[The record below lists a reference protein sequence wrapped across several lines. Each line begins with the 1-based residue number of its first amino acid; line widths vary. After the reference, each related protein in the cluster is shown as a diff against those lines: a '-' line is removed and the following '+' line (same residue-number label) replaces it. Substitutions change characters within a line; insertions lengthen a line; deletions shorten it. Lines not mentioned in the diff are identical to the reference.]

1 MIIDAIPG
9 DKSISH
15 RAIIIGSL
23 TNGTTTFDGFLTSE
37 DCLCTLEIFRQLGVE
52 ISMDSTTVTIHG
64 KGVSGLKKPKNQLH
78 VGNSGTG
85 IRLISGVLSGLP
97 FDTEITGDASIQQRP
112 MDRIIEPLTQM
123 GAHITG
129 NHGLPPLKI
138 QGQTKLKNGWVYH
151 MPVASAQVKSC
162 VLLSAITTGVG
173 VSVHEPEPCRDHTE
187 RMLQL
192 FGATL
197 TTTNGVIELTG
208 PSLRAPVERI
218 QIPADISSALFFICL
233 SLMTNQPT
241 TFKNIGLNPS
251 RVGCLTVLKMMGADI
266 NIVPQKNS
274 YEPMGD
280 IQVGATHTLKNIEI
294 PLSLIPNVIDE
305 LPILAIL
312 ATACEGTMI
321 VRGAHELRIKES
333 DRIDGICRLVNAL
346 GGNIKEYEDGFD
358 IRGPITSPQ
367 NIHFDA
373 HYDHRLAMSGLI
385 AAKAFGITAN
395 IEGKDSISTSF
406 PNFLALL
413 DAA

>member
-23 TNGTTTFDGFLTSE
+23 TNGTTTFDGFLKSE
-37 DCLCTLEIFRQLGVE
+37 DCLCTLEIFRQLGVK

-64 KGVSGLKKPKNQLH
+64 KGVSALKKPKNQLH

-85 IRLISGVLSGLP
+85 IRLISGVLAGLP

-112 MDRIIEPLTQM
+112 MDRIIDPLTQM
-123 GAHITG
+123 GAQITG
-129 NHGLPPLKI
+129 KHGLPPLKI
-138 QGQTKLKNGWVYH
+138 QGQPKLKSGWMYH

-162 VLLSAITTGVG
+162 VLLSAITSGVG
-173 VSVHEPEPCRDHTE
+173 VSVEEPEPCRDHTE

-197 TTTNGVIELTG
+197 TTTNGVIELMD
-208 PSLRAPVERI
+208 PSLTAPVERI

-266 NIVPQKNS
+266 NIMPQKNS

-280 IQVGATHTLKNIEI
+280 IQLGATQTLKNIEV

-312 ATACEGTMI
+312 ATTCQGTMI
-321 VRGAHELRIKES
+321 VRGAQELRIKES

-346 GGNIKEYEDGFD
+346 GGDIKEYDDGFD
-358 IRGPITSPQ
+358 IMGPIIAHQ
-367 NIHFDA
+367 NVHFDA

-413 DAA
+413 DAW

>member
-23 TNGTTTFDGFLTSE
+23 TNGTTTFDGFLKSE

-64 KGVSGLKKPKNQLH
+64 KGVSELKKPKNQLH

-85 IRLISGVLSGLP
+85 IRLISGVLAGLP

-112 MDRIIEPLTQM
+112 MDRIIDPLTQM
-123 GAHITG
+123 GAKITG

-138 QGQTKLKNGWVYH
+138 QGQTKMKNGWVYH

-162 VLLSAITTGVG
+162 ILLSAITTGVG

-197 TTTNGVIELTG
+197 TTTNGVIELTD
-208 PSLRAPVERI
+208 PSLTAPVERI

-233 SLMTNQPT
+233 SLMTNQPA

-266 NIVPQKNS
+266 NIVPKKNS

-280 IQVGATHTLKNIEI
+280 IQVGATHTLKNIEV

-321 VRGAHELRIKES
+321 VRGAQELRIKES

-358 IRGPITSPQ
+358 IMGPITSPQ

-385 AAKAFGITAN
+385 AAKAFGTTAN

-413 DAA
+413 DAS